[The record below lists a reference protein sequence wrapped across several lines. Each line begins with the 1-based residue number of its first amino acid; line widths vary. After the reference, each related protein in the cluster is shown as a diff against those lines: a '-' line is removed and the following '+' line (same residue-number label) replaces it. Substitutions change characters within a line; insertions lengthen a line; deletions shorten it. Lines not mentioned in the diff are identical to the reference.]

1 MIEVMANTSDC
12 VSVAQVNFYCAN
24 CETLKVE
31 CFMLPVLYLH
41 FSSDILKMKTGSS
54 LNNLAHS
61 LKQRFRH
68 KESDQWSK
76 TFIVLSFLMEAFVC
90 MSLKLPNAFA

>member
-1 MIEVMANTSDC
+1 
-12 VSVAQVNFYCAN
+12 
-24 CETLKVE
+24 
-31 CFMLPVLYLH
+31 
-41 FSSDILKMKTGSS
+41 MKTGSS